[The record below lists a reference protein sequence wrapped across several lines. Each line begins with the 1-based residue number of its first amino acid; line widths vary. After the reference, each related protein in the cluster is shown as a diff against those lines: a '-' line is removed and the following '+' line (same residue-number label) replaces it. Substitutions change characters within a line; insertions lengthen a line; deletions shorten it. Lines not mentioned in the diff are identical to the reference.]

1 MLCQFRKDKL
11 LLDLVPDHPIP
22 RYTSYPTAP
31 NFNNNIDGKK
41 YNLWLKKI
49 KSSEKISLY
58 VHIPFCDSLCY
69 FCGCHTTATKK
80 YDPIERYVNFLIKEI
95 CLLSSKIKFKPLV
108 SHIHFGGGTPSILK
122 PKDLRTIM
130 NIIKKKFKIL
140 EKCEIA
146 MEVDPRYFKYDLI
159 KILKKYNFN
168 RISIG
173 IQDFSKTVQKNINRK
188 QSFKST
194 KDLIESFRINGI
206 NKINIDLMYGLP
218 YQSVSGFLSTL
229 RKVVSLK
236 PDCISIFG
244 YAHVPWMKKRQ
255 KLIKGRMLD
264 NNERLQLYRIASN
277 YLLNNKYISIGIDH
291 YAKYNSSIIK
301 KLKKKN
307 ITRNFQG
314 YSEDDSKVL
323 LGLGSSSI
331 SSLPEGYVQN
341 ITNTPEYFESLKRNK
356 IPIFRGYEFK
366 NKDKMYGTIIRNLMC
381 YLTVDLHEMNEKFNE
396 KNEQN
401 FLFKELLRIK
411 PFIDKGLVAFKNDKL
426 TIDPDARPL
435 ARTISSSF
443 DQYFKANKTKYSL
456 GI

>member
-1 MLCQFRKDKL
+1 MLFQFRKDKL

-31 NFNNNIDGKK
+31 NFNNTINGKK
-41 YNLWLKKI
+41 YSSWLKKI
-49 KSSEKISLY
+49 KSSEKVSLY
-58 VHIPFCDSLCY
+58 VHIPFCNSLCY
-69 FCGCHTTATKK
+69 FCGCHTIATKK
-80 YDPIERYVNFLIKEI
+80 YDPIERYVNFLVKEI
-95 CLLSSKIKFKPLV
+95 YLLSSKIKFKPLV

-130 NIIKKKFKIL
+130 NTIKKKFKIL

-146 MEVDPRYFKYDLI
+146 MEVDPRYFNFNLI
-159 KILKKYNFN
+159 NVLKKYNFN
-168 RISIG
+168 RMSIG

-218 YQSVSGFLSTL
+218 YQSELSFLSTL
-229 RKVVSLK
+229 GKVVSLK

-255 KLIKGRMLD
+255 KLIKGKILN
-264 NNERLQLYRIASN
+264 NNERLKLYRIASN

-291 YAKYNSSIIK
+291 YARYNNSIIK
-301 KLKKKN
+301 KLKNKSL
-307 ITRNFQG
+307 TRNFQG
-314 YSEDDSKVL
+314 YSEDDSKIL
-323 LGLGSSSI
+323 LGFGSSSI

-341 ITNTPEYFESLKRNK
+341 ITNTPEYIESLKKNK
-356 IPIFRGYEFK
+356 IPIFRGYAFK
-366 NKDKMYGTIIRNLMC
+366 NKDKMYGTIIRDLMC
-381 YLTVDLHEMNEKFNE
+381 YLSVDLHEIDEKFNE
-396 KNEQN
+396 ENKQN
-401 FLFKELLRIK
+401 FLLSELQRVK
-411 PFIDKGLVAFKNDKL
+411 PFIDKGLVTYKNDIL
-426 TIDPDARPL
+426 TIDPYARPL
-435 ARTISSSF
+435 VRTISSSF